1 MVTRGLTTK
10 DDVPLRELL
19 DTAER
24 IIDIYDEADFPF
36 KDMFVESTGQQN
48 FTQLPEGEFTW
59 EELAEGEDPRTA
71 EYDEQ
76 KRMAIATATYGRSL
90 GFSQEFIEDHTS
102 EQVEKRVQR
111 LIEGAVDLE
120 RTQIMNVIDNGIAD
134 GRELWYDVPDRGA
147 YTFTNQHD
155 HYHEDSSAL
164 FGDANDYKPS
174 EHIGRAVDDLK
185 HHGKG
190 DRPVVLTSAGF
201 KRSLRD
207 EVSWDSTYHIPMA
220 TGLRQKDIRNTELT
234 IEGARIM
241 QTEFLNGNDFYVV
254 DAGGD
259 NPIKQFTKRPVQL
272 SRPQGGQV
280 KTPGEL
286 LGAEGTARWGMKFA
300 DPLDAVYVN
309 ATNVS

>member
-24 IIDIYDEADFPF
+24 ILDIYDEADFPF
-36 KDMFVESTGQQN
+36 GDLFVESTGQQN

-71 EYDEQ
+71 DYDEQ
-76 KRMAIATATYGRSL
+76 KRMAIETATYGRGL
-90 GFSQEFIEDHTS
+90 GFSQQFIEDHTS
-102 EQVEKRVQR
+102 NQVTKRVQR
-111 LIEGAVDLE
+111 LIEGAVDLK
-120 RTQIMNVIDNGIAD
+120 QDHIMSVINNGIAD
-134 GRELWYDVPDRGA
+134 GRTLWYDVHDRGA
-147 YTFTNQHD
+147 YTFDNDHNHWFSQTSDLFSDSNPHD
-155 HYHEDSSAL
+155 AS
-164 FGDANDYKPS
+164 K
-174 EHIGRAVDDLK
+174 HIGRAVDHLK

-201 KRSLRD
+201 KRELRD
-207 EVSWDSTYHIPMA
+207 EVSWDATYHVPMA
-220 TGLRQKDIRNTELT
+220 SGLRSQDVREAELR
-234 IEGARIM
+234 IEGAEIM
-241 QTEFLNGNDFYVV
+241 QTEYLNGNDFYVV

-259 NPIKQFTKRPVQL
+259 KPIKQYTKRPVQL

-309 ATNVS
+309 ADDVK